1 MGEKGV
7 CKSGIIAQV
16 KRPSFNVHGKSL
28 FKTSTGAV
36 VAASM
41 LDAPIRSKLLVPMIL
56 RRRLRRSFKRIAAF
70 LRPNTG
76 GPLNAAFLRSR
87 EAHVPSRAP
96 WGGLA
101 ERQLLLA
108 GAAPAGKLASS
119 DANRS
124 QKEAGART
132 TQAYPTA
139 NIIVEPENPGNPRS
153 LFRVYA
159 FGRIYEEG
167 LTAAQAQ
174 VLVGDFLETL
184 ILPANGYTGLS
195 KNLFE
200 LTG

>member
-1 MGEKGV
+1 LYVTKPRNAV
-7 CKSGIIAQV
+7 S
-16 KRPSFNVHGKSL
+16 GKSF
-28 FKTSTGAV
+28 FKASTGAV

-41 LDAPIRSKLLVPMIL
+41 LDAPIRGKLLVPMIL
-56 RRRLRRSFKRIAAF
+56 RQRLRRSFKRIAAF

-76 GPLNAAFLRSR
+76 GPLNAFLRAR
-87 EAHVPSRAP
+87 DAQVPRSAP
-96 WGGLA
+96 WGGAA

-108 GAAPAGKLASS
+108 VTPNAGKLASS
-119 DANRS
+119 DAIRS
-124 QKEAGART
+124 RNEASART
-132 TQAYPTA
+132 TQGYPTA
-139 NIIVEPENPGNPRS
+139 NIIVEPESPGNPRS

-184 ILPANGYTGLS
+184 ILPANGYIGLS